1 MGRSSR
7 PSHSLHVRPRRHGW
21 LTAGA
26 LLVAASLIAACS
38 TPPPAREMTLE
49 PAARSGPAHAAPKQ
63 AGKPYRV
70 GGRVYVPRR
79 DPTYDVVGIASWYGK
94 RYHGRRTA
102 SGQIFDMHALTAAHP
117 TLPFQTRV
125 KVTNLQNG
133 RSVVLA
139 VTDRGPFVPGR
150 VIDVSRRA
158 AELLGFV
165 RQGTARVRV
174 RVAAAR
180 R

>member
-1 MGRSSR
+1 MSLSSR
-7 PSHSLHVRPRRHGW
+7 PSQSLHVPPRRRGW
-21 LTAGA
+21 LTAAA
-26 LLVAASLIAACS
+26 LLVAASLVAACS
-38 TPPPAREMTLE
+38 TSPPARDVPLE

-63 AGKPYRV
+63 AGKPYRA
-70 GGRVYVPRR
+70 GGKVYVPRH
-79 DPTYDVVGIASWYGK
+79 DPAYDVVGIASWYGK

-102 SGQIFDMHALTAAHP
+102 SGQIFDMRALTAAHP

-125 KVTNLQNG
+125 NVTNLENG

-174 RVAAAR
+174 RVAAGR
-180 R
+180 H